1 MLERMRTGR
10 RPLKG
15 VLLNYSC
22 ERLSL
27 MPLRNSGKWN
37 HPTRRVDV
45 PSSEGTLEHV
55 YPSSH
60 QSSHE
65 ASPQEQRQTVSLRRT
80 PRCVKK
86 AQGYKKRGADIENG
100 LVDIAGEGEGT
111 NLGK

>member
-10 RPLKG
+10 QPIKG
-15 VLLNYSC
+15 VLLNCSC

-27 MPLRNSGKWN
+27 MPLGNSGKWN
-37 HPTRRVDV
+37 HPTRRVR
-45 PSSEGTLEHV
+45 ELEHV

-65 ASPQEQRQTVSLRRT
+65 ASPQVQRQTVSLRRT

-86 AQGYKKRGADIENG
+86 AQGYKKRGADVENG